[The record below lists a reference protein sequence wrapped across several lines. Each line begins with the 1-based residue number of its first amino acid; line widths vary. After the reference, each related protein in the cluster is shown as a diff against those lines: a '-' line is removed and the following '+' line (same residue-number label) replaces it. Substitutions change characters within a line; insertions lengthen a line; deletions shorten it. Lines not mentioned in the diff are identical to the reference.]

1 MTVRSPG
8 LEFNDIGYMRY
19 SDVIHQ
25 GVWVAYCIR
34 NPFSIFNNF
43 QLNTNHWNYWNFS
56 GQFLSANENM
66 NFNTKF
72 KNRWRLNGQFN
83 RESESTSVTLL
94 RGGPSFIVPGE
105 QNFSLYLNTDDAR
118 KLSAGIGN
126 FHGKGDSK
134 SFIMHEYWANIFIR
148 PSNRLSLSLHPNY
161 NITDQE
167 LQFVAKAGS
176 DTDPD
181 YIFARLDQRTAALTL
196 RVSYTFNPELT
207 VEYYGQPFIAAGKY
221 SDFKEITIPDAGR
234 FRERFHVYE
243 PAEIRYIT
251 DSNTYGI
258 DKDADGIYENSL
270 DNPDFSFR
278 QFRSNLVVRWEYLP
292 GSTLY
297 LVWSQGRT
305 GSVADG
311 DFSYGNDIG
320 DLFRLKAHNVFLLK
334 FSYWFSL

>member
-1 MTVRSPG
+1 
-8 LEFNDIGYMRY
+8 
-19 SDVIHQ
+19 
-25 GVWVAYCIR
+25 
-34 NPFSIFNNF
+34 
-43 QLNTNHWNYWNFS
+43 
-56 GQFLSANENM
+56 
-66 NFNTKF
+66 
-72 KNRWRLNGQFN
+72 
-83 RESESTSVTLL
+83 
-94 RGGPSFIVPGE
+94 
-105 QNFSLYLNTDDAR
+105 
-118 KLSAGIGN
+118 
-126 FHGKGDSK
+126 
-134 SFIMHEYWANIFIR
+134 
-148 PSNRLSLSLHPNY
+148 
-161 NITDQE
+161 
-167 LQFVAKAGS
+167 